1 MYAREPRYRMSFS
14 SGRVLVAGATGGTGR
29 RVLDALR
36 SVDADVTVRA
46 LTRSADAES
55 TLRERG
61 ADEVVVGDAMSPAD
75 AARAVE
81 DCDAVVCTLGS
92 SPGLGS
98 LTGDS
103 ADGRGTENMVDA
115 ARDAGVERFVL
126 VSSIGVGDSKSGM
139 SLGLR
144 LLLRGLGVLSAKARA
159 EAHLR
164 ESGLA
169 YTILR
174 PGGLTNADATGDV
187 VVGEGGD
194 TVSGSIP
201 RADVA
206 GLCVASL
213 FTPAAENRTFE
224 VVARRGLRGTPEG
237 VVEVDWRMG
246 PASGDDASGV
256 DSGGRRPVTGR
267 EADDAAVEESESA
280 D

>member
-1 MYAREPRYRMSFS
+1 MTFS

-29 RVLDALR
+29 RVLETLR
-36 SVDADVTVRA
+36 SLDADVTVRA
-46 LTRSADAES
+46 LTRSAEAES
-55 TLRERG
+55 TLRKRG
-61 ADEVVVGDAMSPAD
+61 ADEVVVGDALSSED

-81 DCDAVVCTLGS
+81 GCDAVVCALAS
-92 SPGLGS
+92 SLGLGS
-98 LTGDS
+98 LTGDH
-103 ADGRGTENMVDA
+103 ADGRGVENLVDA
-115 ARDAGVERFVL
+115 ARDAGVARFVL
-126 VSSIGVGDSKSGM
+126 VSSIGVGDSTSGM
-139 SLGLR
+139 TFGLR

-159 EAHLR
+159 ETHLR

-194 TVSGSIP
+194 TVSGSVP

-224 VVARRGLRGTPEG
+224 VVARRGLRGNPEG
-237 VVEVDWRMG
+237 VVEVDWRMDS
-246 PASGDDASGV
+246 ASGDSASTASAAERRSASGSV
-256 DSGGRRPVTGR
+256 P
-267 EADDAAVEESESA
+267 DDAVEESESA